1 MKKYRMLSML
11 TAISLLFSLVTPALA
26 VGTEDFTSPIN
37 IAQEVSTFNES
48 FVQIDEIEN
57 ATYYSE
63 KTDGYT
69 IAIGLYS
76 DVIDCSIRYHE
87 TESVYS
93 GIIPIEEVASMI
105 SGVNSGNIFS
115 QFEILRNAVLDGSL
129 PLPALQVYEAPN
141 STTSVRAVSDSDKTK
156 IMNELYNEGWP
167 KAYSGVLRGTL
178 TQSGITARLYHTLY
192 YNITGHDYTFVAAKT
207 ALGAV
212 ITMLG
217 LPLKTVRD
225 IIGFALSVD
234 GIWQTIQDVKAG
246 KRDVSAVENKIVEI
260 NGTQPYWAGRTTKWT
275 AVTGDIGAALNLVSE
290 NKHADFFDNTEL
302 LRTGLRLYA
311 NM

>member
-178 TQSGITARLYHTLY
+178 TQNGITAGLYHTLY
-192 YNITGHDYTFVAAKT
+192 HNR
-207 ALGAV
+207 
-212 ITMLG
+212 
-217 LPLKTVRD
+217 LP
-225 IIGFALSVD
+225 F
-234 GIWQTIQDVKAG
+234 
-246 KRDVSAVENKIVEI
+246 
-260 NGTQPYWAGRTTKWT
+260 
-275 AVTGDIGAALNLVSE
+275 
-290 NKHADFFDNTEL
+290 
-302 LRTGLRLYA
+302 
-311 NM
+311 